1 MSDGFPELL
10 NNDKEMFGYK
20 RARNLFEEVS
30 GESPEE
36 IITKLKSAG
45 SEWVNDKDPDDDVT
59 FVVIKVK

>member
-10 NNDKEMFGYK
+10 NDKKEMFGYK
-20 RARNLFEEVS
+20 RARNLFEDLAE
-30 GESPEE
+30 EAPDE
-36 IITKLKSAG
+36 IISKLKDAG